1 MVIFFKSKIWTY
13 ISDSINIKKPSFPK
27 EFLDFSCFYWTLLL
41 NRVVILKSET
51 AFQLQLLF
59 RLDGSIFP
67 NARHQIK
74 SLNPQILIQM
84 LNSFLLFY
92 LLLKAVNKNDN
103 SYLTDNF
110 KTMKTLLNI
119 RNIDVSEAHSE
130 PYQISKTTLFAE
142 IVNGWKP
149 FTIFVKSSILDI
161 WLVHE

>member
-1 MVIFFKSKIWTY
+1 
-13 ISDSINIKKPSFPK
+13 
-27 EFLDFSCFYWTLLL
+27 
-41 NRVVILKSET
+41 
-51 AFQLQLLF
+51 
-59 RLDGSIFP
+59 
-67 NARHQIK
+67 
-74 SLNPQILIQM
+74 M
-84 LNSFLLFY
+84 LNFFLLFY
-92 LLLKAVNKNDN
+92 LLLKAVNKNDK

-161 WLVHE
+161 WLVHEYTFVCSVFFYRKSLLN

>member
-1 MVIFFKSKIWTY
+1 
-13 ISDSINIKKPSFPK
+13 
-27 EFLDFSCFYWTLLL
+27 
-41 NRVVILKSET
+41 
-51 AFQLQLLF
+51 
-59 RLDGSIFP
+59 
-67 NARHQIK
+67 
-74 SLNPQILIQM
+74 M

-142 IVNGWKP
+142 IVNG
-149 FTIFVKSSILDI
+149 
-161 WLVHE
+161 